1 MIRVGFSLCLFPSL
15 FICCP
20 LLQPNPGF
28 LAQLRELDENL
39 RQQRDEIANTLS
51 HITSPSTTADTDAAT
66 AAAVTAAV
74 TATAADPT
82 PTSTPSK

>member
-51 HITSPSTTADTDAAT
+51 HTANPIPSTTADTDAAT
-66 AAAVTAAV
+66 AV